1 LIVFIQYISK
11 LPHIHNTEKTSKEIL
26 VLHDVE
32 ISMLAMVDL
41 MLWERGIVPLVAATH

>member
-1 LIVFIQYISK
+1 MK
-11 LPHIHNTEKTSKEIL
+11 KKTSKEIL

-41 MLWERGIVPLVAATH
+41 VLWERGIVPLVAATR